1 MKYFF
6 IYKHIAQLKTT
17 FIFNMADH
25 VKNASTIACISYAD
39 DFSANRCGLDDLLIG
54 YNNGIVACS
63 QKKWNTMKKG
73 DIAIV
78 TGKLNKK
85 RYFYVCMLTKRVDEP
100 FIDWFEAGGKVWDY
114 NFRCVA
120 LTGIEEIDYEKTEK
134 CCESSSVNVK
144 NMFNM
149 RFCSNLVRN
158 GLIKM
163 FESNTYFDQ

>member
-1 MKYFF
+1 
-6 IYKHIAQLKTT
+6 
-17 FIFNMADH
+17 
-25 VKNASTIACISYAD
+25 
-39 DFSANRCGLDDLLIG
+39 
-54 YNNGIVACS
+54 
-63 QKKWNTMKKG
+63 MKKG

-85 RYFYVCMLTKRVDEP
+85 RYFYVCMLTERVDEP
-100 FIDWFEAGGKVWDY
+100 FRDWFEAGGKLWQY
-114 NFRCVA
+114 NFRCVS

-134 CCESSSVNVK
+134 CCESSYVNVK

>member
-25 VKNASTIACISYAD
+25 VKNASTIACISYSD

-100 FIDWFEAGGKVWDY
+100 FIGLKLEEKYGIIIFG
-114 NFRCVA
+114 A
-120 LTGIEEIDYEKTEK
+120 L
-134 CCESSSVNVK
+134 
-144 NMFNM
+144 
-149 RFCSNLVRN
+149 L
-158 GLIKM
+158 
-163 FESNTYFDQ
+163 